1 MLAGGRSSRFGRD
14 KLVEPYRGMPLLHHP
29 VLRLGEVCD
38 EVVVVVAPG
47 AREPDLPI
55 GLAARVAHDVTE
67 GEGPLAG
74 AHAGLLAV
82 RTDVALLAGGDMP
95 EMRLA
100 VLLELLRVLAEARVD
115 AAALHDGG
123 RVRPLPSALRTAPA
137 LEAAHALLHAGTHR
151 LGDLLDA
158 LRLAAI
164 DEPTWRALDP
174 EGATLRD
181 IDRPK
186 DLEG

>member
-14 KLVEPYRGMPLLHHP
+14 KLVEPYRGMPLLHHA
-29 VLRLGEVCD
+29 VLHLGEVCD

-47 AREPDLPI
+47 APEPDLPF
-55 GLAARVAHDVTE
+55 GLAARVVRDATE

-74 AHAGLLAV
+74 AYAGLLAA
-82 RTDVALLAGGDMP
+82 RTDVALLGGGDMP
-95 EMRLA
+95 TMQLA
-100 VLLELLRVLAEARVD
+100 VLLELLGVLVEARVD
-115 AAALHDGG
+115 AAAIHDGE
-123 RVRPLPSALRTAPA
+123 RVRPLPSALRTAA
-137 LEAAHALLHAGTHR
+137 AVEAAHALLHAGAHR

-174 EGATLRD
+174 EGATLHD
-181 IDRPK
+181 IDRPE
-186 DLEG
+186 DLDG

>member
-1 MLAGGRSSRFGRD
+1 LAGGRSSRFGRD
-14 KLVEPYRGMPLLHHP
+14 KLIEPYRGMPLLHHA
-29 VLRLGEVCD
+29 VLRMGEVCD
-38 EVVVVVAPG
+38 EVVIVVAPG
-47 AREPDLPI
+47 APEPDLPI
-55 GLAARVAHDVTE
+55 GLAARVARDATE

-74 AHAGLLAV
+74 AYAGLLAV

-100 VLLELLRVLAEARVD
+100 VLLELLRVLDEARVD
-115 AAALHDGG
+115 AAALYDGE
-123 RVRPLPSALRTAPA
+123 RVRPLPGALRTAPA
-137 LEAAHALLHAGTHR
+137 LDAAHALLHAGAHR

-181 IDRPK
+181 IDRPE
-186 DLEG
+186 DVDG